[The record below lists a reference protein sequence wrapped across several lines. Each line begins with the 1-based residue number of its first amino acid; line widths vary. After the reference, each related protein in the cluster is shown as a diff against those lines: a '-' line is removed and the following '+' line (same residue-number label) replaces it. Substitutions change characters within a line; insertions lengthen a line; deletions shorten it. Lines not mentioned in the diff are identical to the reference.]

1 MRSLVRALRGDALA
15 TSRERVRDLVESD
28 RFQRVVVTVILIN
41 AATLGLETYHAV
53 ETRLGGVLH
62 VIDRAALGFFVV
74 ELLLRLYAY
83 RLRFF
88 RDSWSIF
95 DFLVIG
101 MSLVPSSGGL
111 SVLRAL
117 RILRALRLVSVVPGM
132 RRVVTALLSAI
143 PAMISIILLLGM
155 VLYIGAVLTTELY
168 GASTPQYFGD
178 LGTSLFTLFQV
189 MTGEA
194 WPDIAAEVLPT
205 HPSAW
210 IFFVIFI
217 LVSTFVV
224 LNLFTAVVVSA
235 MEPEHREELSID
247 ADILA
252 EIRALRAEIAGLRE
266 AGFIP
271 SGAPTGNPAPRQS
284 GP

>member
-1 MRSLVRALRGDALA
+1 MTSTSTAVAAPGA
-15 TSRERVRDLVESD
+15 TRERVTRLIESNV
-28 RFQRVVVTVILIN
+28 FQRTIIGVIIFN
-41 AATLGLETYHAV
+41 AITLGLETSDAV
-53 ETRLGGVLH
+53 VASTGGLLH
-62 VIDRAALGFFVV
+62 VLDRIVIVV
-74 ELLLRLYAY
+74 FIAELALRLYAY
-83 RLRFF
+83 RWKFF
-88 RDSWSIF
+88 RDPWSIF
-95 DFLVIG
+95 DLGVVTL
-101 MSLVPSSGGL
+101 SLLPASGGL

-117 RILRALRLVSVVPGM
+117 RILRALRLISAVPGM
-132 RRVVTALLSAI
+132 KKVVAGLLSAI
-143 PAMISIILLLGM
+143 PAMVSIILLLGL
-155 VLYIGAVLTTELY
+155 VLYVGAVLATEMY
-168 GASTPQYFGD
+168 ADASPEHFGH
-178 LGTSLFTLFQV
+178 LGKTLFTLFQV

-235 MEPEHREELSID
+235 MEPEHREELAID
-247 ADILA
+247 ANILE